1 MQLVFDLHKLLD
13 LNYQS
18 FLMIQDIISAI
29 PWGILLAFTIGPV
42 FFVLLETSILKGF
55 RAAMVFD
62 LGVVFGD
69 IVFILIAYFST
80 SSLLEKLKDDPGLFI
95 FGGIIMISFGIIS
108 FLKDK
113 KDFIKKKAEDIDI
126 DVIPQK
132 NYFRLFVKGFFL
144 NFINIGVLG
153 FWLGIIIIFGP
164 KLNMETNRIIVF
176 ISTILLTY
184 LAVDVLKIQLAK
196 KLKSKLTPYNIY
208 RIKRILSIILMVF
221 GVFLMI
227 QGLFPIEKEKLKEKI
242 EQGTDKYLK

>member
-1 MQLVFDLHKLLD
+1 
-13 LNYQS
+13 
-18 FLMIQDIISAI
+18 MIQDILSAI

-55 RAAMVFD
+55 RAAIVFD

-80 SSLLEKLKDDPGLFI
+80 SSILEKLKDDPGLFI

-113 KDFIKKKAEDIDI
+113 KDFQKKKEENIDDEI
-126 DVIPQK
+126 VPQK
-132 NYFRLFVKGFFL
+132 NYLKLFIKGFFL

-164 KLNMETNRIIVF
+164 KLNMETNRIMVF
-176 ISTILLTY
+176 IFTILLTY
-184 LAVDVLKIQLAK
+184 LLVDVLKIQLAK

-208 RIKRILSIILMVF
+208 KIKRIISVVLMVF
-221 GVFLMI
+221 GAFLVF
-227 QGLFPIEKEKLKEKI
+227 QGLFPEQKEKLKEKI
-242 EQGTDKYLK
+242 EQGTDKFLN

>member
-1 MQLVFDLHKLLD
+1 
-13 LNYQS
+13 
-18 FLMIQDIISAI
+18 MIQDILSAI

-62 LGVVFGD
+62 FGVVLGD

-80 SSLLEKLKDDPGLFI
+80 SSILEKLKDDPGLFI

-113 KDFIKKKAEDIDI
+113 KDFKKKIKENIDDDIVRQTD
-126 DVIPQK
+126 
-132 NYFRLFVKGFFL
+132 YFKLFVKGFFL

-164 KLNMETNRIIVF
+164 KLNMETNRIVLF
-176 ISTILLTY
+176 ISTILVTY
-184 LAVDVLKIQLAK
+184 LSVDVLKIQLAK

-208 RIKRILSIILMVF
+208 KIKRIISVILMIF
-221 GVFLMI
+221 GAFLMI
-227 QGLFPIEKEKLKEKI
+227 QGLFPAEKEKLKEKI

>member
-1 MQLVFDLHKLLD
+1 
-13 LNYQS
+13 
-18 FLMIQDIISAI
+18 MIQDILSAI

-62 LGVVFGD
+62 LGVVCGD

-80 SSLLEKLKDDPGLFI
+80 SSILEKLKDDPGLFI

-113 KDFIKKKAEDIDI
+113 KDFQKKKEENIDDDI
-126 DVIPQK
+126 IPQK
-132 NYFRLFVKGFFL
+132 NYLKLFIKGFFL

-176 ISTILLTY
+176 ISTILISY
-184 LAVDVLKIQLAK
+184 LLVDVLKIQLAK
-196 KLKSKLTPYNIY
+196 KLKSKLTAYNIY
-208 RIKRILSIILMVF
+208 KINPKIIV
-221 GVFLMI
+221 
-227 QGLFPIEKEKLKEKI
+227 
-242 EQGTDKYLK
+242 

>member
-1 MQLVFDLHKLLD
+1 
-13 LNYQS
+13 
-18 FLMIQDIISAI
+18 MIQDIISAI

-132 NYFRLFVKGFFL
+132 NYLRLFVKGFFL

-208 RIKRILSIILMVF
+208 RIKRIISIILMVF

>member
-1 MQLVFDLHKLLD
+1 
-13 LNYQS
+13 
-18 FLMIQDIISAI
+18 MIQDIISAI

-80 SSLLEKLKDDPGLFI
+80 SALLEKLKDDPGLFI

-113 KDFIKKKAEDIDI
+113 KDFLKKKAEDIDI

-132 NYFRLFVKGFFL
+132 NYLRLFVKGFFL

-164 KLNMETNRIIVF
+164 KLNMETNRIVVF

-184 LAVDVLKIQLAK
+184 LIIDVLKIQLAK

-208 RIKRILSIILMVF
+208 RIKRIISIILMVF

-227 QGLFPIEKEKLKEKI
+227 QGLFPEEKEKLKEKI